1 MVIFAAISIY
11 VLWYVGQRRA
21 ENRAREK
28 DPAARRDL
36 GPYRPSAT
44 PEVDLTQNAGKTID
58 FSSGQPVVKESA
70 ADRAALEQGLRDIKE
85 ATQNVTF
92 EAQPKKAEPKQP

>member
-21 ENRAREK
+21 ENRAK
-28 DPAARRDL
+28 AMDPAARRDI
-36 GPYRPSAT
+36 GPYRPSAA
-44 PEVDLTQNAGKTID
+44 PEVDLTKNAGKTID
-58 FSSGQPVVKESA
+58 FSSGQPVVKESPS
-70 ADRAALEQGLRDIKE
+70 DRAALEQGLREIKE